1 MKLLLEDQGCFPVLC
16 FPLLDLCYTLSSI
29 TEGESNNL
37 VFLIHFLIFGF
48 LKKNMRCRGAQSLG
62 QNMKG
67 FSKSHN
73 TIKLTFL
80 YGAWI
85 SHPSSRPR
93 GGGGTPL
100 YTPYRCVPPH
110 WVGFLRPLG
119 LKTSLHFVKPP
130 THTFL
135 GVRHAFL
142 PNERSREKNDCVTN
156 P

>member
-1 MKLLLEDQGCFPVLC
+1 MMIQWCFVINFKIYTRTTLRYFPMQRLLQKKKEKNQTTGGKGELGTRKRQGKLESKTEMGTKHRIGEMEMKLLLEDQGCFPVLC

-73 TIKLTFL
+73 TIKIETF
-80 YGAWI
+80 
-85 SHPSSRPR
+85 R
-93 GGGGTPL
+93 
-100 YTPYRCVPPH
+100 
-110 WVGFLRPLG
+110 F
-119 LKTSLHFVKPP
+119 
-130 THTFL
+130 
-135 GVRHAFL
+135 
-142 PNERSREKNDCVTN
+142 
-156 P
+156 